1 MPTGTWII
9 TRAPGGNGSSALLN
23 CRIEG
28 TSTVYSF
35 FSPQPNNQLL
45 AGTSDTAP
53 PIPFRFNYAG
63 LNWTVT
69 IDNLTPRPSGSWSN
83 DGVDPE
89 SGSGTWS
96 TDTGTD
102 EDDDADVDE
111 DEEGEEGEEE
121 EDAEGE
127 HSAD

>member
-1 MPTGTWII
+1 MPNGTWII
-9 TRAPGGNGSSALLN
+9 TRALGGNSGSALLN

-35 FSPQPNNQLL
+35 FSPRPNSQLL
-45 AGTSDTAP
+45 AGTTSTSP

-83 DGVDPE
+83 DGVNLE
-89 SGSGTWS
+89 EEVGSWS
-96 TDTGTD
+96 TEAGA
-102 EDDDADVDE
+102 DDDADVDE
-111 DEEGEEGEEE
+111 DEEGEEG
-121 EDAEGE
+121 DAEGE

>member
-9 TRAPGGNGSSALLN
+9 TRAQGGNGSSALLN

-45 AGTSDTAP
+45 AGTSDMAP

-69 IDNLTPRPSGSWSN
+69 IDNLIPRPSGSWSN
-83 DGVDPE
+83 DGIDPE
-89 SGSGTWS
+89 SGSGTWES
-96 TDTGTD
+96 G
-102 EDDDADVDE
+102 VGG
-111 DEEGEEGEEE
+111 GE
-121 EDAEGE
+121 EGE